1 MSRVNPLGRRFASIN
16 CYYHCLTPGNTE
28 IRPSSALASSLRS
41 APAEFTRTTS
51 HRVAQGYRR
60 ANGIVLVS
68 GTQAPGVRVGTAPTG
83 RARPRTPP
91 GGRPHQPNGSAGIA
105 VLGSPASCHWHR
117 TASRRSLPSPAQSA
131 AAGSSADDAARN
143 ASDGRCSSADCGMG
157 VTSQFI
163 HANTPVVFYLYLDA
177 SL

>member
-1 MSRVNPLGRRFASIN
+1 M
-16 CYYHCLTPGNTE
+16 
-28 IRPSSALASSLRS
+28 
-41 APAEFTRTTS
+41 RTTS
-51 HRVAQGYRR
+51 PPLLTVTQRSFQYCFILELWAVGLLSSSCSER
-60 ANGIVLVS
+60 
-68 GTQAPGVRVGTAPTG
+68 QAPGGRVGTAPTG

-91 GGRPHQPNGSAGIA
+91 GGRPNQPNGSAGIA